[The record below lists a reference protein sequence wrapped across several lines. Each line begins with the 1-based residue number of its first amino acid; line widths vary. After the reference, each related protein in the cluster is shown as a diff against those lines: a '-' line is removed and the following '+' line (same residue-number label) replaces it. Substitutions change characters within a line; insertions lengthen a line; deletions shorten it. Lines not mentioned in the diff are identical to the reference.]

1 MVSDRLA
8 RVWFGL
14 TAAVALAGL
23 VIQLVVTAGATG
35 GQFPTAAARV
45 ANLFCFFTIQSNV
58 LVLLTCALLAVRL
71 DRPATLFRVLRADT
85 VLAITVTGVVYHVAL
100 AGLHE
105 LTGFAAV
112 ADFLLHTATPV
123 LTLLGWLLLGPR
135 GSFTARTIPLAVI
148 FPVAWLVFTLVRG
161 PIVHF
166 YPYPFVD
173 VTTLGLPRVLVNC
186 AIVAVLF
193 LALAGGAALLDKRLP
208 VAVRGA

>member
-23 VIQLVVTAGATG
+23 VIQLVVTARATG
-35 GQFPTAAARV
+35 GQFPTTAARI

-58 LVLLTCALLAVRL
+58 LVALTSALLAVRL
-71 DRPATLFRVLRADT
+71 DRPATRFRVLRADT
-85 VLAITVTGVVYHVAL
+85 VLAIAVTGVVYHVAL

-123 LTLLGWLLLGPR
+123 LTVLGWLLLGPR

-148 FPVAWLVFTLVRG
+148 FPVAWLVFTLIRG
-161 PIVHF
+161 PIVDF

-173 VTTLGLPRVLVNC
+173 VVALGLPRVLLNC

-193 LALAGGAALLDKRLP
+193 LALAGGGALLDRRLP
-208 VAVRGA
+208 RAT